1 MSKVN
6 LAIIGYGLVGKRHAE
21 AIKAYP
27 DANLSSIVEND
38 PNSLEGLNENT
49 NLKIYT
55 EINELM
61 EKDKP
66 NGVIIATPTPLH
78 VNQAMALIECGIP
91 VLIEKPISVESKDAI
106 SLIKKADKLD
116 IPVLVGHHRRHN
128 SIIQKAKEI
137 LDKGSI
143 GEIRSVQ
150 TTSWFYKPNEYFNI
164 APWRKK
170 IGAGPVSVNLVHDVD
185 LLRYFCGEVKSVTA
199 HAIKSRRGYENE
211 DLASAI
217 LTFKNDI
224 IATISVSDSIASP
237 WSWEMTSKEYPVYHH
252 VDASCY
258 LIGGSDGSLSI
269 PDLSLWK
276 HESKPD
282 WWSPMTVN
290 PISIE
295 NTDPLVSQIHNF
307 VQVIKG
313 KSSPLVSGLEGLKSL
328 QIIECIQ
335 QSIETFKS
343 ITIQDL

>member
-6 LAIIGYGLVGKRHAE
+6 LAIIGYGLVGKRHAV
-21 AIKAYP
+21 AIEEYQN
-27 DANLSSIVEND
+27 ANLSAIVEND
-38 PNSLEGLNENT
+38 PNSLKGLNENT
-49 NLKIYT
+49 NIKIYT
-55 EINELM
+55 EINELI

-66 NGVIIATPTPLH
+66 DGVIIATPTPLH

-116 IPVLVGHHRRHN
+116 VPVLVGHHRRHN

-217 LTFKNDI
+217 LAFKNDI

-269 PDLSLWK
+269 PDLSVWK

-290 PISIE
+290 PVSIE
-295 NTDPLVSQIHNF
+295 KTDPLVSQIHNF
-307 VQVIKG
+307 VEVIKG

-328 QIIECIQ
+328 QVIECIQ
-335 QSIETFKS
+335 LSIKTSKS
-343 ITIQDL
+343 VTIQDL

>member
-1 MSKVN
+1 M
-6 LAIIGYGLVGKRHAE
+6 
-21 AIKAYP
+21 
-27 DANLSSIVEND
+27 
-38 PNSLEGLNENT
+38 T
-49 NLKIYT
+49 
-55 EINELM
+55 
-61 EKDKP
+61 
-66 NGVIIATPTPLH
+66 
-78 VNQAMALIECGIP
+78 LIECGIP
-91 VLIEKPISVESKDAI
+91 VLIEKPISVKSKDAI
-106 SLIKKADKLD
+106 SLVKKADKLN

-128 SIIQKAKEI
+128 SIIQKAKDI

-276 HESKPD
+276 HENKPD
-282 WWSPMTVN
+282 WWSPLTVN
-290 PISIE
+290 PVSIE
-295 NTDPLVSQIHNF
+295 KTDPLVSQINNF
-307 VQVIKG
+307 VEVIKG

-328 QIIECIQ
+328 QVIECIQ
-335 QSIETFKS
+335 QSIETSKS

>member
-27 DANLSSIVEND
+27 DANLSAIVEND

-55 EINELM
+55 EINELIK
-61 EKDKP
+61 KDKP
-66 NGVIIATPTPLH
+66 DGVIIATPTPLH
-78 VNQAMALIECGIP
+78 VNQAMTLIECDIP

-106 SLIKKADKLD
+106 SLVKKADKLN

-199 HAIKSRRGYENE
+199 HAINSRRGYENE

-217 LTFKNDI
+217 LAFKNDI

-282 WWSPMTVN
+282 WWSPMTFN
-290 PISIE
+290 PLSIE
-295 NTDPLVSQIHNF
+295 KSDPLVSQIHNF
-307 VQVIKG
+307 VEVING
-313 KSSPLVSGLEGLKSL
+313 KSSPLVSGLEGIKSL
-328 QIIECIQ
+328 HVIECIQ
-335 QSIETFKS
+335 QSIESSKS
-343 ITIQDL
+343 ITVKDL

>member
-1 MSKVN
+1 
-6 LAIIGYGLVGKRHAE
+6 
-21 AIKAYP
+21 
-27 DANLSSIVEND
+27 
-38 PNSLEGLNENT
+38 
-49 NLKIYT
+49 
-55 EINELM
+55 
-61 EKDKP
+61 
-66 NGVIIATPTPLH
+66 
-78 VNQAMALIECGIP
+78 
-91 VLIEKPISVESKDAI
+91 I

-295 NTDPLVSQIHNF
+295 KTDPLVSQIHNF

-328 QIIECIQ
+328 QVIECIQ